1 MFDASSYVLGPCLY
15 CCSSLVLFWALF
27 VAMGGFLMAVSS
39 IHIQMACLLKTMLE
53 QSEVK
58 SEEH

>member
-1 MFDASSYVLGPCLY
+1 M
-15 CCSSLVLFWALF
+15 
-27 VAMGGFLMAVSS
+27 AMGGFLMAVSS